1 MHGGFVTMSNEELR
15 RIYQMYTDCWKLY
28 KKFSDIQQ
36 IEDARW
42 QQFVDESDLIA
53 KTYDNNKF
61 IRDLLL
67 ATTQELERQSKE
79 AEKNEAI

>member
-36 IEDARW
+36 TEDARW

-79 AEKNEAI
+79 VEQK

>member
-1 MHGGFVTMSNEELR
+1 MSNEELR

-79 AEKNEAI
+79 AQK

>member
-36 IEDARW
+36 TEDARW
-42 QQFVDESDLIA
+42 QQFIDESDLIA

-79 AEKNEAI
+79 AQKK

>member
-1 MHGGFVTMSNEELR
+1 MSNEELR

-36 IEDARW
+36 TEDARW
-42 QQFVDESDLIA
+42 QQLVDESDLIA
-53 KTYDNNKF
+53 KTYGNNKF

>member
-15 RIYQMYTDCWKLY
+15 RIYQMYTECWKLY

-36 IEDARW
+36 TEDARW

-79 AEKNEAI
+79 AQKQ

>member
-1 MHGGFVTMSNEELR
+1 MSNEELR

-36 IEDARW
+36 TEDARW

>member
-36 IEDARW
+36 TEDARW

-79 AEKNEAI
+79 AQKQ

>member
-1 MHGGFVTMSNEELR
+1 MSNEELR

-36 IEDARW
+36 FI
-42 QQFVDESDLIA
+42 DESDLIA

-79 AEKNEAI
+79 AQKK

>member
-1 MHGGFVTMSNEELR
+1 MSNEELR

-36 IEDARW
+36 TEDTRW

-79 AEKNEAI
+79 AQKQ